1 MASRLTVVT
10 STLAYLPLPS
20 RRWNSTGTHFV
31 ENEGKPERKLL
42 KKEGNLAKVLSLY

>member
-20 RRWNSTGTHFV
+20 RSTGTHFV

-42 KKEGNLAKVLSLY
+42 KKERNLAKVLSLY